1 MLILLDINV
10 SFKDAFDLQDV
21 KMFIKVGVGG
31 LCARPQSILS
41 TIFFSENVL
50 SVHDLKTFQLI
61 VCLSRTKGATLFAVD
76 VKVITLYIAFIN
88 MK

>member
-1 MLILLDINV
+1 MLILLDITV
-10 SFKDAFDLQDV
+10 SFKEAFDLQGV
-21 KMFIKVGVGG
+21 KMFIKVGLGG
-31 LCARPQSILS
+31 LCARPQSILL
-41 TIFFSENVL
+41 IFFSENVL

-88 MK
+88 ME